1 MSAVATERCPWCG
14 NPISRERFLQ
24 IQAAIRDEERRK
36 LVAAE
41 RELKVRIEK
50 EVALQQKKLD
60 RERQAIAADR
70 AKLTKQIEAAK
81 QQAEKQRLKEI
92 AEVRQILQKDREAAL
107 LKRDAEFARER
118 DALQRKISDMTRR
131 IQKKGGE
138 LAEGSELDL
147 YEELR
152 GAFPEDHITR
162 VAKWKGGRLIVHD
175 VRYKDK
181 SAGKIAIDA
190 TQRAAW
196 QHAFIVKLRQAQT
209 ELGADYAI
217 LSTAVFPA
225 GRKELLVDSGVIAV
239 APARVPAVVEVLRR
253 ALVAVHVA
261 KLSGAERTDKLSQLF
276 KFITSPAFKRK
287 LGEAENL
294 AEEALQLEVQEKKA
308 HDNIWRKRGE
318 VLSRIKRV
326 LREIDHDVSAIIE
339 SRGGDTPA
347 NGGSVVPIRPR
358 MQ

>member
-1 MSAVATERCPWCG
+1 MSVVATERCPWCG
-14 NPISRERFLQ
+14 NPISRERFVQ

-36 LVAAE
+36 LATAE
-41 RELKVRIEK
+41 RELKLRLEK

-70 AKLTKQIEAAK
+70 ARLTRQLETAK
-81 QQAEKQRLKEI
+81 QQADKQRLKEI
-92 AEVRQILQKDREAAL
+92 AEVRQILQKDRDAAL
-107 LKRDAEFARER
+107 LKREAEFARER
-118 DALQRKISDMTRR
+118 DAMQKKISEMTRR

-162 VAKWKGGRLIVHD
+162 VAKWKGGRLILHD

-181 SAGKIAIDA
+181 SAGKIVIDA

-196 QHAFIVKLRQAQT
+196 QHAFVTKLRQAQT

-225 GRKELLVDSGVIAV
+225 GRKELFIDSGVIAV
-239 APARVPAVVEVLRR
+239 APARIAAIVQVLRK

-261 KLSGAERTDKLSQLF
+261 KLTGAERTDKLSQLF
-276 KFITSPAFKRK
+276 KFITSPAFTRK
-287 LGEAENL
+287 LAEAENL
-294 AEEALQLEVQEKKA
+294 TEEALQLEVQEKKA

-318 VLSRIKRV
+318 VLSRIRRV
-326 LREIDHDVSAIIE
+326 LREIDHDVSAIVE
-339 SRGGDTPA
+339 SRGDSPTS
-347 NGGSVVPIRPR
+347 GGSVVPIRPR
-358 MQ
+358 VQ